1 MRPMFHAMKTI
12 LFLCLTG
19 SLAIA
24 APKHPLT
31 KLELQQAKERAEMLA
46 THHAELQ
53 QLLKRQIAAV
63 TKLRQKYL
71 KAGDAQSAAAAAK
84 VLAELRR
91 NTDFQPAQ
99 AKKKLFVE
107 AIVDAKPAAVKMMLL
122 KPTRLVE
129 AESVEKAENTEKG
142 RWARV
147 PNALLGASIYATPRT
162 GANGIADFT
171 VTKTGQIYLALNY
184 DYQGNGSGGWT
195 EERWMA
201 ADFMA
206 AGWAQ
211 VRDAQ
216 MVAWNNR
223 TYSVFTR
230 KVEKGEKFRLRCNK
244 YEPPFVIIL
253 DGGKAAR

>member
-1 MRPMFHAMKTI
+1 MKTI

-19 SLAIA
+19 TIAIA

-31 KLELQQAKERAEMLA
+31 KLELQQAKERAELLA
-46 THHAELQ
+46 THHAQLQ
-53 QLLKRQIAAV
+53 QLLAQQIDAV
-63 TKLRQKYL
+63 AKMRHKYL

-84 VLAELRR
+84 ALAELRR
-91 NTDFQPAQ
+91 NSDFQPKRV
-99 AKKKLFVE
+99 KKKLFVE
-107 AIVDAKPAAVKMMLL
+107 AIVDAKPAAVEMMLL
-122 KPTRLVE
+122 KPARLVE
-129 AESVEKAENTEKG
+129 AENAEKG
-142 RWARV
+142 PWARV

-171 VTKTGQIYLALNY
+171 VTKGGQIYLALNY

-201 ADFMA
+201 EDFMA

-211 VRDAQ
+211 VRGLQ
-216 MVAWNNR
+216 MVAWSNR

-230 KVEKGEKFRLRCNK
+230 KVEKGERFRLRCNK
-244 YEPPFVIIL
+244 YEAPFVILL

>member
-1 MRPMFHAMKTI
+1 MKI
-12 LFLCLTG
+12 LFFLCLTG
-19 SLAIA
+19 TLAIA
-24 APKHPLT
+24 ASKHPLT
-31 KLELQQAKERAEMLA
+31 KLELQQAKERAELLA

-53 QLLKRQIAAV
+53 QLLARQIADV
-63 TKLRQKYL
+63 TKLRHKYL

-84 VLAELRR
+84 ALAELRR
-91 NTDFQPAQ
+91 NTDFQPKQ

-122 KPTRLVE
+122 KPARLVE
-129 AESVEKAENTEKG
+129 TENSEKG
-142 RWARV
+142 PWARV

-162 GANGIADFT
+162 GANGTADFT
-171 VTKTGQIYLALNY
+171 VTKSGQIYLALNY

-211 VRDAQ
+211 VRGTQ

-223 TYSVFTR
+223 TYPIFTR
-230 KVEKGEKFRLRCNK
+230 KVEKGETFRLRCNK
-244 YEPPFVIIL
+244 YEPPFVILL

>member
-1 MRPMFHAMKTI
+1 MKI
-12 LFLCLTG
+12 LFFLCLTG
-19 SLAIA
+19 TLAIA
-24 APKHPLT
+24 ASKHPLT
-31 KLELQQAKERAEMLA
+31 KLELQQAKERAELLT

-53 QLLKRQIAAV
+53 QLLARQIADV
-63 TKLRQKYL
+63 TKLRHKYL
-71 KAGDAQSAAAAAK
+71 KASDAQRAAAAAK
-84 VLAELRR
+84 ALAELRR
-91 NTDFQPAQ
+91 NTDFQPKQ

-122 KPTRLVE
+122 KPARLVE
-129 AESVEKAENTEKG
+129 TENSEKG
-142 RWARV
+142 PWARV

-162 GANGIADFT
+162 GANGTADFT
-171 VTKTGQIYLALNY
+171 VTKSGQICLALNY

-201 ADFMA
+201 TDFMA

-211 VRDAQ
+211 VRGTQ

-223 TYSVFTR
+223 TYPIFTR
-230 KVEKGEKFRLRCNK
+230 KVEKGETFRLRCNK
-244 YEPPFVIIL
+244 YEPPFVILL

>member
-1 MRPMFHAMKTI
+1 MKT
-12 LFLCLTG
+12 LFFLCLTG
-19 SLAIA
+19 TLAIGA
-24 APKHPLT
+24 SKHPLT
-31 KLELQQAKERAEMLA
+31 KLELQQAKERAELLA

-53 QLLKRQIAAV
+53 QLLVRQIADV
-63 TKLRQKYL
+63 TKLRHKYL

-84 VLAELRR
+84 ALAELRR
-91 NTDFQPAQ
+91 NTDFQPKQ

-122 KPTRLVE
+122 KPARLVE
-129 AESVEKAENTEKG
+129 TENSEKG
-142 RWARV
+142 PWARV

-162 GANGIADFT
+162 GANGTADFT
-171 VTKTGQIYLALNY
+171 VTKSGQICLALNY
-184 DYQGNGSGGWT
+184 DYQGSGSGGWT

-211 VRDAQ
+211 VRGTQ

-223 TYSVFTR
+223 THPIFTR
-230 KVEKGEKFRLRCNK
+230 KVEKGETFRLRCNK
-244 YEPPFVIIL
+244 YESPFVILL